1 VFGLFQQIKLDIY
14 IAILKRERERER
26 EDITVAG
33 NFI

>member
-1 VFGLFQQIKLDIY
+1 MFGLFQQIELDIY
-14 IAILKRERERER
+14 IEILKIERER